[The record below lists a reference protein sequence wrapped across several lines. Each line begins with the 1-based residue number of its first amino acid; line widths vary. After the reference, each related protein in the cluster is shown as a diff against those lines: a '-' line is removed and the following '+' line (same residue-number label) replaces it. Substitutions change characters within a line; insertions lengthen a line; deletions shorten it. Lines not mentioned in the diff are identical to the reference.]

1 MLLKRQK
8 LGRYPARRSERLRSA
23 LLFVWGVMSSFL
35 LPAIV
40 IAVYSGPFSFPFILF
55 FVCSSLGVIL
65 GFAFYVPRLRLFQ
78 QREIVSLLKTQ
89 HKEFFRQIQSNVAR
103 LLKKGG
109 PDERLL
115 PRSP

>member
-8 LGRYPARRSERLRSA
+8 LGNHTVHPGERFRSA
-23 LLFVWGVMSSFL
+23 LLFVLGVMSSIL

-55 FVCSSLGVIL
+55 FICSSLGFML
-65 GFAFYVPRLRLFQ
+65 GFAFYVPRVRLFE
-78 QREIVSLLKTQ
+78 QRETVRLLKTQ
-89 HKEFFRQIQSNVAR
+89 HKEFFRQIRSNLAR

-115 PRSP
+115 PGRP